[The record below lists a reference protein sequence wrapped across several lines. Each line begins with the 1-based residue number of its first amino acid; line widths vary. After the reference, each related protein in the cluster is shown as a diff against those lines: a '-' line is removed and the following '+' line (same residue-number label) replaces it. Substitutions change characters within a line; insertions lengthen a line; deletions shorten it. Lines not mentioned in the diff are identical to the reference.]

1 MFTRLSGSF
10 YLKKMLLYLKL
21 AFKAHISGDKVT
33 MKKRFE
39 TVAVGGTFD
48 LFHSGHRTLL
58 RKAFKVG
65 NRVLIGLCSDDFVKK
80 LRKPHG
86 IASYAKRLEE
96 LEKLL
101 RKKGVFERAEITPLE
116 DAYGLT
122 LSDKRIEAI
131 VVSEETEPRAHKIN
145 KKRKSLGLTPLPI
158 ITVKMVLSEDH
169 YPISSTRIWFEEID
183 REGHLL

>member
-1 MFTRLSGSF
+1 MER
-10 YLKKMLLYLKL
+10 
-21 AFKAHISGDKVT
+21 
-33 MKKRFE
+33 RFE

-48 LFHSGHRTLL
+48 LFHSGHRALL
-58 RKAFKVG
+58 MKAFEVG

-80 LRKPHG
+80 MRKPHG

-96 LEKLL
+96 LKNLL
-101 RKKGVFERAEITPLE
+101 KKKGLLDRAEIMLLD
-116 DAYGLT
+116 DAYGIT
-122 LSDKRIEAI
+122 LSDKRIDAI

-145 KKRKSLGLTPLPI
+145 EKRKSMGMAPLPI
-158 ITVKMVLSEDH
+158 VIVSMVLSEDH

>member
-1 MFTRLSGSF
+1 M
-10 YLKKMLLYLKL
+10 
-21 AFKAHISGDKVT
+21 
-33 MKKRFE
+33 FE

-48 LFHSGHRTLL
+48 LFHRGHRALL
-58 RKAFKVG
+58 RQAFKVG

-80 LRKPHG
+80 MRKPHG

-101 RKKGVFERAEITPLE
+101 RKKGVLERAEISSLD

-122 LSDKRIEAI
+122 LSDTRIEAI
-131 VVSEETEPRAHKIN
+131 VVSEDTEPRAHKIN
-145 KKRKSLGLTPLPI
+145 KKRESLGMQPLPI
-158 ITVKMVLSEDH
+158 VVVKMVLSEDH

-183 REGHLL
+183 REGNLL

>member
-1 MFTRLSGSF
+1 MAR
-10 YLKKMLLYLKL
+10 
-21 AFKAHISGDKVT
+21 
-33 MKKRFE
+33 RFE

-48 LFHSGHRTLL
+48 LFHSGHRALL
-58 RKAFKVG
+58 KKAFKVG
-65 NRVLIGLCSDDFVKK
+65 NRVLIGLCSEDFVKM
-80 LRKPHG
+80 RKPHG

-96 LEKLL
+96 LETLL
-101 RKKGVFERAEITPLE
+101 RKKGVLERAEITPLD

-131 VVSEETEPRAHKIN
+131 VVSEETEPVAHKIN
-145 KKRKSLGLTPLPI
+145 EKRKSLGMPPLPI

-183 REGHLL
+183 REGNLL

>member
-1 MFTRLSGSF
+1 MER
-10 YLKKMLLYLKL
+10 
-21 AFKAHISGDKVT
+21 
-33 MKKRFE
+33 RFE

-48 LFHSGHRTLL
+48 LFHSGHRALL
-58 RKAFKVG
+58 KKAFKVG
-65 NRVLIGLCSDDFVKK
+65 NRVLIGLCSDDFVKMQ
-80 LRKPHG
+80 KPHG

-96 LEKLL
+96 LETLL
-101 RKKGVFERAEITPLE
+101 RKKGVLERAEITPLD

-131 VVSEETEPRAHKIN
+131 VVSEETEPVAHKIIE
-145 KKRKSLGLTPLPI
+145 KRKSLGMPPLPI

-183 REGHLL
+183 REGNLL